1 VQHNRRHRIERLA
14 AFLSRERAQTKPE
27 TAVTLS
33 VLSGSSVLAFSHLS
47 ENAAATAVT
56 RLVRLFF

>member
-1 VQHNRRHRIERLA
+1 VKRSRRNRIERLV
-14 AFLSRERAQTKPE
+14 AFLSRERAEARPE
-27 TAVTLS
+27 TAMTLS

-47 ENAAATAVT
+47 DGATATAVA

>member
-1 VQHNRRHRIERLA
+1 VRHNRRHLKGLV

-47 ENAAATAVT
+47 ENGAATAVT